1 MEDIINNLETLID
14 DIERDDTLTKKDILD
29 SLYNIK
35 AEAEDH
41 QIEEQNHSI
50 EWDDLVD

>member
-1 MEDIINNLETLID
+1 MEKVINELENLID

>member
-1 MEDIINNLETLID
+1 MEGIINNLETLID
-14 DIERDDTLTKKDILD
+14 DIERDDTLTKKDILN

-35 AEAEDH
+35 VEAEDH

>member
-1 MEDIINNLETLID
+1 MEKIINELETLID

-35 AEAEDH
+35 SEAEDH